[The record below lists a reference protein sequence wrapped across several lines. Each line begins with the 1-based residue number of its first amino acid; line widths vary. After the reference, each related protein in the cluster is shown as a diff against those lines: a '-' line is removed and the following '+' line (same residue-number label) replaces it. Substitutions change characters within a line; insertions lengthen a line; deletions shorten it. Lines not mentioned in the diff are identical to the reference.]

1 MLFRSQPSK
10 ARKPRKKWPLS
21 IKIFIALVLGILV
34 GLCFMKN
41 PGFATRYIQPF
52 GTIFLNLI
60 KFVVVP
66 IVFFSIISGV
76 ISLSDIREVAEIGVR
91 TIIFYICTTAFAVT
105 IGLLISNMFKR
116 FYPVLSVSSLLTRS
130 EERRVGKE
138 CRSRWSPYH

>member
-1 MLFRSQPSK
+1 MFKSAAGTAPMQPSK

-91 TIIFYICTTAFAVT
+91 TRWVRYKNENRSLKEEPNVQICRRDCPDAAVQ
-105 IGLLISNMFKR
+105 
-116 FYPVLSVSSLLTRS
+116 
-130 EERRVGKE
+130 
-138 CRSRWSPYH
+138 SP